1 MFRVILSVEEID
13 YNALIDM
20 VAELVKQNKDN
31 PALKGMKIPAMGFSM
46 VKGLPKSQKNSML
59 AMVVN
64 QDKARTIQT
73 LQSVLAA
80 RFGAAQVLD
89 VQGSATDNGINLQ
102 ADIGA
107 FDFNRAIDIFLP
119 RYLKNTDF
127 NEALGDDEADKMSM
141 DEFCRCV
148 KELPL
153 NDKEVVFLRSVRM
166 KKNEFL
172 ADMESM
178 AKAKGVSV
186 NLTELKI
193 LVRR

>member
-80 RFGAAQVLD
+80 RFGAVQVLD